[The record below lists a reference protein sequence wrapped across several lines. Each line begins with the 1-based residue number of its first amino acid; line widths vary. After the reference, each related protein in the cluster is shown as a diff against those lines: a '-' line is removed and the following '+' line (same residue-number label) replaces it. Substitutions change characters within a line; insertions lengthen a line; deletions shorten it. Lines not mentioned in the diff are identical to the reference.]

1 MHDVVI
7 LVRGYVEES
16 LAGRQRAAGTV
27 TLVRGEPN
35 VVVDT
40 GDPWQ
45 RNEILD
51 ALASHDL
58 DPADIQVV
66 VNTHGHLDHV
76 GNNNLFP
83 HATFLL
89 DSDVARHGE
98 YWTHDFVRGPF
109 LIEPIG
115 AGEPIAVIA
124 TPGHTDH
131 DRTVMVRTGRGLVAI
146 AGDLFEY
153 EHDDRDG
160 SWRRWSR
167 DPERQLASRTTVL
180 EIADFV
186 VPGHG
191 DIFPSVRG
199 GAGRGNRPNPARESE
214 RIRHSYERVL
224 PPEV

>member
-51 ALASHDL
+51 ALASQDL

-89 DSDVARHGE
+89 DTDVARHGE
-98 YWTHDFVRGPF
+98 YWTHDFARGPF
-109 LIEPIG
+109 LIEPIS
-115 AGEPIAVIA
+115 AGEPIAVVA

-131 DRTVMVRTGRGLVAI
+131 DLTVMVRTPRGLVAI
-146 AGDLFEY
+146 AGDLFE
-153 EHDDRDG
+153 HAGDDRDG

-167 DPERQLASRTTVL
+167 DAERQLASRANVL
-180 EIADFV
+180 ELADFI

-191 DIFPSVRG
+191 DIFPT
-199 GAGRGNRPNPARESE
+199 AATATA
-214 RIRHSYERVL
+214 RVL
-224 PPEV
+224 SPERKLS